1 MKKFLAV
8 MLALTMLVGLTA
20 VGASAEGGKTTVVF
34 WNSWTGG
41 DGEALQAL
49 VTKFNESQDEVFVD
63 MTRTTSFGD
72 MLQTALPT
80 KEAADLILLNINDY
94 NRYDGYLRPITDI
107 FENTSLKAEDFSNAY
122 LSMA

>member
-1 MKKFLAV
+1 MKKFLAL

-20 VGASAEGGKTTVVF
+20 IGASAEGGKTTVVF

-49 VTKFNESQDEVFVD
+49 VTKFNNSQDEVFID

-72 MLQTALPT
+72 MLQTAMPT
-80 KEAADLILLNINDY
+80 
-94 NRYDGYLRPITDI
+94 GTCRPTLSFHPWKKKKDCPSPKQSRPAYGNCMSQ
-107 FENTSLKAEDFSNAY
+107 ETAGQPSLS
-122 LSMA
+122 

>member
-49 VTKFNESQDEVFVD
+49 VTKFNEISAICC
-63 MTRTTSFGD
+63 R
-72 MLQTALPT
+72 LPFPRRKRLT
-80 KEAADLILLNINDY
+80 
-94 NRYDGYLRPITDI
+94 
-107 FENTSLKAEDFSNAY
+107 
-122 LSMA
+122 